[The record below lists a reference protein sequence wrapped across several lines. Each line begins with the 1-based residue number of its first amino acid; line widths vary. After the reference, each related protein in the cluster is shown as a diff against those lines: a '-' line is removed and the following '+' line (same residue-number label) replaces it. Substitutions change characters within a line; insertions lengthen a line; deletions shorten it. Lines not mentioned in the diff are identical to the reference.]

1 MSTMIKKWVATS
13 AFDRG
18 ANIQAY
24 RYNDGSIHYL
34 FRRAKSGRPS
44 NVSEEELPKM
54 IKDWRMELVFEVKE

>member
-1 MSTMIKKWVATS
+1 MSTMIKKWVITN

-24 RYNDGSIHYL
+24 RYSDGSIRYL

-54 IKDWRMELVFEVKE
+54 IRDWSMELVVEVKE

>member
-1 MSTMIKKWVATS
+1 MLTMIKKWVATS
-13 AFDRG
+13 TFARG

-24 RYNDGSIHYL
+24 RYSDGSIRYL

-54 IKDWRMELVFEVKE
+54 IRDWSMELVFEVKE

>member
-1 MSTMIKKWVATS
+1 MSTMIKKWVTTN

-24 RYNDGSIHYL
+24 RYSDGSIHYL
-34 FRRAKSGRPS
+34 FRRAKSGLPS

-54 IKDWRMELVFEVKE
+54 IRDWRMKLVFEVKE